1 MEKIDLDLDNENE
14 MTFNVIIEGTRPG
27 EPLCRLMI
35 ENDDMSF
42 SMQGDFLENN
52 EVSIVVPPLK
62 GILKE
67 GSYDSYLE
75 VLVDDRV
82 FIPLEMEINFEQ
94 TVKVM
99 AETVKRKKRKVLK
112 ASASLVSTNVKNNN
126 NKESRKVI
134 MDVQPIEENKSIHP
148 AKKRRDA
155 RKIVT
160 GDDINSM
167 VAALRG
173 KLGEKQWFYWEVI
186 SHLLLRLI
194 LIY

>member
-14 MTFNVIIEGTRPG
+14 MTFNVVIEGTRPG

-35 ENDDMSF
+35 ENEDMSF
-42 SMQGDFLENN
+42 SMQGDFLPDN

-67 GSYDSYLE
+67 GNYDSYLE

-82 FIPLEMEINFEQ
+82 FIPLELQINFEQ
-94 TVKVM
+94 SVKVM
-99 AETVKRKKRKVLK
+99 AETVKRKKRKPLK
-112 ASASLVSTNVKNNN
+112 ASASLISTNIKKSSNKKEKN
-126 NKESRKVI
+126 VI
-134 MDVQPIEENKSIHP
+134 ISNEPIEEAKSIHP

-155 RKIVT
+155 RKLVT

-167 VAALRG
+167 VKALR
-173 KLGEKQWFYWEVI
+173 EKI
-186 SHLLLRLI
+186 GSK
-194 LIY
+194 

>member
-35 ENDDMSF
+35 ENEDMSF
-42 SMQGDFLENN
+42 SMQGDFLPND
-52 EVSIVVPPLK
+52 EVSIVIPPLK

-82 FIPLEMEINFEQ
+82 FIPLEIKINFEQ
-94 TVKVM
+94 SVKVM
-99 AETVKRKKRKVLK
+99 AETVKRKKRKPLK
-112 ASASLVSTNVKNNN
+112 ASASLVSTNIKNSN
-126 NKESRKVI
+126 NKNKRKVI
-134 MDVQPIEENKSIHP
+134 IDEKPIKEEKSIHP

-155 RKIVT
+155 RKLVT

-173 KLGEKQWFYWEVI
+173 KLGGK
-186 SHLLLRLI
+186 
-194 LIY
+194 